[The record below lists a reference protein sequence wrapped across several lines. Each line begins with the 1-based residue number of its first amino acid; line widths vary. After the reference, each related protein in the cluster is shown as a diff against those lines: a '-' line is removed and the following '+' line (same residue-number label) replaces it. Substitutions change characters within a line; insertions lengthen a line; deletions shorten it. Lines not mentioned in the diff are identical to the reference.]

1 MEADLRNI
9 LIKASQQKYLG
20 LESNNL
26 LSCLKRG
33 HINQK
38 FRAAQNA
45 RPTLVALSKGP
56 ADKTFKCL
64 VCFFVHAPQKLF

>member
-1 MEADLRNI
+1 MEVDLRNI
-9 LIKASQQKYLG
+9 LIKASHLKYLG

-33 HINQK
+33 HVNPK

-45 RPTLVALSKGP
+45 RTTPVALSKGP
-56 ADKTFKCL
+56 ADKSL